1 LSRPIGNYADIIQSL
16 NGTTSIYI
24 NGTLQTSGYSVSS
37 LGIVTF
43 TSAPANTAVL
53 TWSGKY
59 YFRCRF
65 KNDSL
70 DQLKQ
75 IFTNHWTIQTLD
87 WTSVIL

>member
-1 LSRPIGNYADIIQSL
+1 
-16 NGTTSIYI
+16 
-24 NGTLQTSGYSVSS
+24 
-37 LGIVTF
+37 VTF